1 MGYDPE
7 VENWWLSLFYVNI
20 MSIEKHWKETAF
32 FLEAYRIK
40 LATVNFSKIFKKY
53 KYTTHF

>member
-1 MGYDPE
+1 MGYNPE
-7 VENWWLSLFYVNI
+7 VENWWLSLFYINL

-40 LATVNFSKIFKKY
+40 LSTVNFSKTFEKY